1 VSGAGPKREVPIGF
15 KPRGTPGKEVMGY
28 SAADVERYVYCPLSW
43 ALARRGMSGVDEALQ
58 RGEADHAAVGQR
70 IAKWRRILADHH
82 ESLRIALY
90 LALTAASAM
99 TLALE
104 VVFLDAHWAY
114 HTLLVMMSLLWL
126 FIALGFLLRAI
137 LKEKEAQEVVA
148 EAGLVEGELAYSD
161 LDRPAE
167 TLRSEKYEL
176 SGRPDYIVRRH
187 DHYIP
192 VELKTGRT
200 PDTPHDSHLMQLG
213 VYCLLVEENYGIR
226 PPHGV
231 LQYSGRTFEVPFT
244 DEFRDRVLET
254 TLRMRL
260 SDMTG
265 VVHRNHERPG
275 KCRGCSRRDLCP
287 ERLA

>member
-1 VSGAGPKREVPIGF
+1 MGF
-15 KPRGTPGKEVMGY
+15 

-43 ALARRGMSGVDEALQ
+43 ALARRGMSGMDEALL
-58 RGEADHAAVGQR
+58 RGERDHDAVGQR
-70 IAKWRRILADHH
+70 IARWRRVLKDHH
-82 ESLRIALY
+82 DSLQVAFY

-104 VVFLDAHWAY
+104 VVFLDTRGKFHVI
-114 HTLLVMMSLLWL
+114 LIMMSLVWL
-126 FIALGFLLRAI
+126 FLSLAFLLRSMR
-137 LKEKEAQEVVA
+137 KEEEAKDWVA
-148 EAGLVEGELAYSD
+148 QTGLVPGELAYSD

-167 TLRSEKYEL
+167 TLRSERYEL
-176 SGRPDYIVRRH
+176 SGKPDYIVRRGEQ
-187 DHYIP
+187 YIP

-200 PDTPHDSHLMQLG
+200 PEAPHDSHVMQLG
-213 VYCLLVEENYGIR
+213 VYCLLVEEVYGVR
-226 PPHGV
+226 PAHGV
-231 LQYSGRTFEVPFT
+231 LQYNERTFEVPFT
-244 DEFRDRVLET
+244 AEFRDRVLET

-275 KCRGCSRRDLCP
+275 KCRGCSRRDACP

>member
-1 VSGAGPKREVPIGF
+1 
-15 KPRGTPGKEVMGY
+15 MGY

-43 ALARRGMSGVDEALQ
+43 ALARRGMNPVDDVLLK
-58 RGEADHAAVGQR
+58 GETDHAAVGQKV
-70 IAKWRRILADHH
+70 AKWRSVLKDHH
-82 ESLRIALY
+82 EALRVALY

-104 VVFLDAHWAY
+104 VVFLDDRGSFHI
-114 HTLLVMMSLLWL
+114 LLILMSLLWL
-126 FIALGFLLRAI
+126 LLSLAFLLRAMN
-137 LKEKEAQEVVA
+137 KEKEAKDWVA
-148 EAGLVEGELAYSD
+148 QHGLVAGELAYSD
-161 LDRPAE
+161 LDKPAE

-176 SGRPDYIVRRH
+176 SGRPDYIVRRAGR
-187 DHYIP
+187 YIP

-200 PDTPHDSHLMQLG
+200 PEAPHDSHVMQLG
-213 VYCLLVEENYGIR
+213 VYCLLVEENYGVR
-226 PPHGV
+226 PTHGV
-231 LQYSGRTFEVPFT
+231 LQYNERTFEVPFT

-275 KCRGCSRRDLCP
+275 KCRGCSRREICP